1 MNAQATNKPENKA
14 NAKPN
19 TTKAVIDQEKAIN
32 QLRQEIKNL
41 TKAVKEM
48 QQKPDT
54 QAVIMTMPQELFSRV
69 NVYLSEASKS
79 VGLTMSLSELTC
91 EALNL
96 YLWAEEDN
104 KRLEEEQERAEL
116 EKKKGK

>member
-1 MNAQATNKPENKA
+1 MNVQVTNKPDNKA
-14 NAKPN
+14 AAKPN
-19 TTKAVIDQEKAIN
+19 STKAANDQEKAIN
-32 QLRQEIKNL
+32 QLRQEIKTL
-41 TKAVKEM
+41 TKTVKEM

-54 QAVIMTMPQELFSRV
+54 QGVIITMPQELISRV
-69 NVYLSEASKS
+69 NVYLLEVSKS

-91 EALNL
+91 EALDA